1 MIPSMIHIDGTSRPQ
16 FVDKNDNKDFFKLLK
31 YIKKKKKYGVV
42 LNTSFNLHGR
52 AMVRT
57 PQDAIDDFLDCKI
70 DELYICGYLITKN

>member
-1 MIPSMIHIDGTSRPQ
+1 MI
-16 FVDKNDNKDFFKLLK
+16 
-31 YIKKKKKYGVV
+31 IKIFLNYLNILRKKYGVV

-70 DELYICGYLITKN
+70 DELYIGGYLITKN

>member
-1 MIPSMIHIDGTSRPQ
+1 M
-16 FVDKNDNKDFFKLLK
+16 
-31 YIKKKKKYGVV
+31 V

-70 DELYICGYLITKN
+70 DELYIGGYLITKN